1 MWHHLRVTHP
11 PSYLRRTCLWLWI
24 LGIFALYAL
33 HFVHLAA
40 DFPARPGWKDAAVV
54 TDEGWYLNA
63 ATRHALTGRWYLP
76 GDFNPAVALPVWP
89 SLAALLFHFT
99 GPGIVPARAF
109 AVALLGIALACIA
122 LLLHR
127 RNPLWVALLF
137 LSFAV
142 SSPFL
147 FAFSRLALTETL
159 VLCLLGVALLL
170 ADHAAPDHAA
180 PDAPHRWILIAALG
194 AVLLLMALAKLT
206 GLSLFLAILYLLWY
220 RLRGSPRRIIV
231 SFLIVGAIVLVGYG
245 LYRAAVS
252 ASPFQSD
259 FRYFYAANQFGHPAN
274 LKGWLISLRFS
285 LMDLWFTCGWLTIL
299 AFAAVLASLTAPLR
313 SLWSDPLFAASL
325 LLAFGTSGFIY
336 LRDYHAPHYYLFTP
350 VALAMLLALALRAV
364 FDATPSRYSPW
375 LALPITALLLF
386 FAIHTIAL
394 VRRPTYTF
402 MNAAKSIKDI
412 IDRDASPRQLLLAE
426 SGDQIT
432 LMTGQPSICDAFGV
446 APLREEIR
454 QRDPGWFAAWDGVI
468 PDTLAELHTRYHL
481 QRVAA
486 FPVSSD
492 PGRSVLL
499 FYRLVPLTQPET
511 GVLMRRPTMKF
522 YRRPPASQ

>member
-1 MWHHLRVTHP
+1 VDQP
-11 PSYLRRTCLWLWI
+11 PSYLRRTGLWLWI
-24 LGIFALYAL
+24 LGIVLLYAL
-33 HFVHLAA
+33 HFVHLTA
-40 DFPARPGWKDAAVV
+40 DFPANPEWKDAAVV

-63 ATRHALTGRWYLP
+63 ATRHALTGHWYLP

-89 SLAALLFHFT
+89 SLAAVLFHFT

-109 AVALLGIALACIA
+109 AVALLGVALLCIA

-127 RNPLWVALLF
+127 RSSLWVALLF
-137 LSFAV
+137 LSLTV
-142 SSPFL
+142 SNPFL
-147 FAFSRLALTETL
+147 FAFSRLALTEIL
-159 VLCLLGVALLL
+159 LLCLFAVAMLL
-170 ADHAAPDHAA
+170 ADHAA

-194 AVLLLMALAKLT
+194 AVLLLMVLAKLSAP
-206 GLSLFLAILYLLWY
+206 SLFLAILYLLWY
-220 RLRGSPRRIIV
+220 RLRGSPRRLIA
-231 SFLIVGAIVLVGYG
+231 SFLLVAAIVVVGYG

-285 LMDLWFTCGWLTIL
+285 LMDLWFTCGWLTVL
-299 AFAAVLASLTAPLR
+299 GFAAVLASLTAPLR
-313 SLWSDPLFAASL
+313 SLWYEPLFIASL
-325 LLAFGTSGFIY
+325 LLAFGTSAFIY
-336 LRDYHAPHYYLFTP
+336 VRNYHAPHYYLFTP
-350 VALAMLLALALRAV
+350 VALAILLALALRAA
-364 FDATPSRYSPW
+364 FEATPRRHSLW
-375 LALPITALLLF
+375 LALPIAALLLF
-386 FAIHTIAL
+386 FAVRAIAL
-394 VRRPTYTF
+394 LRRPTYTF
-402 MNAAKSIKDI
+402 MNAAKSITDI
-412 IDRDASPRQLLLAE
+412 IDRGPSSRRLLVAE
-426 SGDQIT
+426 SGDQIM

-481 QRVAA
+481 QRVATFA
-486 FPVSSD
+486 VSSD

-511 GVLMRRPTMKF
+511 GILLRRPTMKF
-522 YRRPPASQ
+522 YRRPPASP

>member
-1 MWHHLRVTHP
+1 
-11 PSYLRRTCLWLWI
+11 
-24 LGIFALYAL
+24 
-33 HFVHLAA
+33 VHLAA
-40 DFPARPGWKDAAVV
+40 DFPDRPGWKDAAVV

-63 ATRHALTGRWYLP
+63 ATRHALTGGWYLP

-127 RNPLWVALLF
+127 RSPLWVALLF

-159 VLCLLGVALLL
+159 LLCLLAVAMLL

-180 PDAPHRWILIAALG
+180 PDAPRNWILVAVLG
-194 AVLLLMALAKLT
+194 AVLLLMALAKLSA
-206 GLSLFLAILYLLWY
+206 LSLFPAVLYLLWH
-220 RLRGSPRRIIV
+220 RLRGSPRRVIA
-231 SFLIVGAIVLVGYG
+231 SFLLLGVIVAGGYG

-285 LMDLWFTCGWLTIL
+285 VMDLWFTCGWLSVL
-299 AFAAVLASLTAPLR
+299 AFAALLASLATPLR
-313 SLWSDPLFAASL
+313 SLRSESLFVAAL
-325 LLAFGTSGFIY
+325 LLVLGTSAFICA
-336 LRDYHAPHYYLFTP
+336 RNYHAPHYYLFTP
-350 VALAMLLALALRAV
+350 VALAILVALALRAA
-364 FDATPSRYSPW
+364 FEATPRRFSLW
-375 LALPITALLLF
+375 LVLPVAAVLLV
-386 FAIHTIAL
+386 FAIRAVGL
-394 VRRPTYTF
+394 VRHPAYTF
-402 MNAAKSIKDI
+402 LNAAKSVKDI
-412 IDRDASPRQLLLAE
+412 IDREASPRRLLLAE

-486 FPVSSD
+486 FPVASD

-511 GVLMRRPTMKF
+511 GVLLRRPTMKF